1 MTRIYCVLA
10 FLLLAVP
17 LPLKGQAQGGCHTDA
32 SKQTAMRRWVV
43 NMATAAASD
52 TTLANLRSILQIPAV
67 ASGEVVSVTSTAT
80 CESLAQ
86 AFSAAIGSAPE
97 NGRWLLAV
105 QAGSVYVVEDTEER
119 AGEFTRGMVLNQ
131 QMAVLSKFVN

>member
-1 MTRIYCVLA
+1 MTRISCVLA

-32 SKQTAMRRWVV
+32 SK
-43 NMATAAASD
+43 
-52 TTLANLRSILQIPAV
+52 IPAV

-105 QAGSVYVVEDTEER
+105 QAGSVYVVEDPEER